1 MRIAILTSGI
11 LPVPAVL
18 GGAVENLVDFYLEY
32 NDEYHLH
39 DMTVYSVWHPDVE
52 RLPALKSEENH
63 YVYIKVNTLW
73 AKIKKKIYQ
82 ITHGEEYYHYT
93 IEFYLNEA
101 IKDIL
106 KKNFD
111 MIIIE
116 NRPGYALKLKKV
128 TSAKI
133 IYHLHND
140 FLHKQVADAQ
150 GIYDAAKRILTVSD
164 YIKRCVE
171 TIDSLSKKTITV
183 YNGID
188 LSLFKQKGILKRYQL
203 GFCTDD
209 FIIVFSGRVNSE
221 KGILELIEA
230 MALLKDYPRIKLLVI
245 GSSFFGNVHDD
256 DIFTGQ
262 LKARAESLEDR
273 ITFTGFIPYSHVPDY
288 MLLADIAVLPS
299 MWEEPF
305 GLTVVEAMAAGLP
318 LVTTRSG
325 GIPEICE
332 GVATIIEKENI
343 IDNLAKAIIDLFEN
357 PEKRKQMSKASLERS
372 KMFDKEIYAK
382 NFFTAIEE

>member
-332 GVATIIEKENI
+332 GVAIIIEKENI